1 MSPCKNALQ
10 WNLLRDLRIFSLSSG
25 GQFCLCPE
33 TGEIKTQSCK
43 CQMLV
48 REKLLSFLSLLCAW
62 EAGELRDCRQ
72 NRAVLSNVT
81 TVMARNQAASWQV
94 SPCYSISSAAY
105 KRGIFFLLYF
115 FFTRERPAL
124 SMCLMNSW
132 FLQRG
137 CWHSCQLTPFVM
149 HTNDYKVFTQANQHM
164 DFHSLLS

>member
-1 MSPCKNALQ
+1 MN
-10 WNLLRDLRIFSLSSG
+10 SG

-33 TGEIKTQSCK
+33 TGESRAQSCK

-48 REKLLSFLSLLCAW
+48 REKPLSFLSLLCAW

-105 KRGIFFLLYF
+105 KRSIFFLLYF
-115 FFTRERPAL
+115 FFYQGKTSSIHVPNELLVPSNRLLTQL
-124 SMCLMNSW
+124 SINSI
-132 FLQRG
+132 
-137 CWHSCQLTPFVM
+137 CDAH
-149 HTNDYKVFTQANQHM
+149 K
-164 DFHSLLS
+164 